1 MWWVH
6 VKGIRG
12 LKNCLRWSLCLNAT
26 LLFRRMFPAYK
37 INVTGLDPKAKYVMM
52 MDIVPRDENR
62 YKFHNNGWAVAGKA
76 DPEPTKRPY
85 IHPDSPAT
93 GEQWMQKPI
102 SFHKLKLTN
111 NIAERQPFVSS
122 LVLFFNF
129 TVFSWLAIS
138 IGKVDFMDLR
148 RLKLQSFETFD
159 PSTNSRLFDKKEL
172 QLYLVF
178 VYV

>member
-1 MWWVH
+1 
-6 VKGIRG
+6 
-12 LKNCLRWSLCLNAT
+12 
-26 LLFRRMFPAYK
+26 MFPAYK

-111 NIAERQPFVSS
+111 NIAERQPFVSPLDISNPSVKLFS
-122 LVLFFNF
+122 L
-129 TVFSWLAIS
+129 I
-138 IGKVDFMDLR
+138 
-148 RLKLQSFETFD
+148 
-159 PSTNSRLFDKKEL
+159 
-172 QLYLVF
+172 
-178 VYV
+178 